1 MWQRLWKFEKKVEE
15 NLKTKSLL
23 NPIDFEK
30 DDDNNLHIEFIMN
43 CSNLRAENYEI
54 DKADFGKTKHI
65 AGRIIPAIA
74 INCWF
79 RLHWAL

>member
-1 MWQRLWKFEKKVEE
+1 
-15 NLKTKSLL
+15 L

-79 RLHWAL
+79 RLH